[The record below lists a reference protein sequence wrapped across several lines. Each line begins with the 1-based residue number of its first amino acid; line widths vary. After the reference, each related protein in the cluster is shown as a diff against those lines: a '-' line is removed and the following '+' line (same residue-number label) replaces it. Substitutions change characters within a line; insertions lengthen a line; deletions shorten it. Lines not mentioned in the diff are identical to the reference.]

1 MLGRIRIKSD
11 LQNNLPL
18 VTGMDEQRAIEM
30 FLKLRDDETF
40 CALFVAVY
48 GRVRRYFLLRGVD
61 RMTAED
67 LTQQVMLAVHQ
78 KAGEFR
84 DHQLFQGWLFAIAR
98 NELLQH
104 WRRGQARPQTIELE
118 PIRTAIEEQFSVTP
132 ELQLHTELD
141 DWLALLEPNERE
153 LLLLRFVE
161 GLSYEEL
168 ALVLGIPLGTVKSRL
183 FHVKEKLLILTGADS
198 TKTRKHKI
206 H

>member
-1 MLGRIRIKSD
+1 
-11 LQNNLPL
+11 
-18 VTGMDEQRAIEM
+18 MDEQRAIEM

-67 LTQQVMLAVHQ
+67 LTQQVMLAVYQ

-104 WRRGQARPQTIELE
+104 WRRGQTRPQTIELE